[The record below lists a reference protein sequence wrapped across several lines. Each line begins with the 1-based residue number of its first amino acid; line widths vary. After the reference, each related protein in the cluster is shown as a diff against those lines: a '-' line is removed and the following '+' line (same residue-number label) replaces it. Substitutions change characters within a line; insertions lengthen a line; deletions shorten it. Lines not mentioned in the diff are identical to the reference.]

1 MGQKQF
7 QQNLEFLRKEHR
19 NSALVILG
27 SVYSGII
34 TLFVLAS
41 FLPFIHWIW
50 LVPVMGWLQYWVV
63 LSGHEAVHST
73 LCYPKKLN
81 EFFGVFGQAMVGVSF
96 TAYRQQHLD
105 HHKCRS
111 FDLDPDAHIYCGVIN
126 TPRGIPRLLKLI
138 FGTII
143 EIAVKIIQKG
153 SGGYGTDRKIKP
165 ETQKKM
171 KRDSLLVV
179 LAQLSLMVLCTLSVG
194 GIDWAL
200 FPELEGLPWLV
211 RLPVDMVFSYAVL
224 WILPLFGITVFLNRC
239 RIVIEHGLALLI
251 AREREFGGL
260 RIPTVEVL
268 PSKLEAL
275 IFAPYH
281 FHYHC
286 AHHLF
291 MAVPHYNLLKLHE
304 LLVEE
309 KTTGMVVEKGGYI
322 SLLWKLIWY

>member
-1 MGQKQF
+1 MAQKKF
-7 QQNLEFLRKEHR
+7 LEKLERLRMERR
-19 NSALVILG
+19 NSALFILTA
-27 SVYSGII
+27 VYLGII
-34 TLFVLAS
+34 ILFILAS
-41 FLPFIHWIW
+41 FLNLIHWIW

-111 FDLDPDAHIYCGVIN
+111 FDLDPDSHIYCGVIN
-126 TPRGIPRLLKLI
+126 TPKGIPRLFKLI

-143 EIAVKIIQKG
+143 EIAVKIVQKG
-153 SGGYGTDRKIKP
+153 SGGYGTDRTIKP
-165 ETQKKM
+165 ETKKKM
-171 KRDSLLVV
+171 RRDSLLVV

-194 GIDWAL
+194 GIDWTL
-200 FPELEGLPWLV
+200 FSALEGLPLIV